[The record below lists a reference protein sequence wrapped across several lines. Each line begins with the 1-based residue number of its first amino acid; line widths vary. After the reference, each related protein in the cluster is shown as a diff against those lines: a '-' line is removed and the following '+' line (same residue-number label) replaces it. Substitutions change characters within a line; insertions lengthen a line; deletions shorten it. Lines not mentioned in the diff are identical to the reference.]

1 MKVFLPSA
9 STTLRQAIQKLLL
22 PGRGRMFNISRIAAL
37 HPPQLST
44 TGEPDTARLPQP
56 PGRESRFQ
64 HAKGAEMTP
73 QRHLF
78 QPSTP

>member
-1 MKVFLPSA
+1 VKVFLPSA
-9 STTLRQAIQKLLL
+9 SSTLRQAIQKLLL
-22 PGRGRMFNISRIAAL
+22 PGRGLMFNIIRSAAL

-56 PGRESRFQ
+56 PGRKSRFQ